1 MEIIIFVTKDQYP
14 AVSREMYGDDLVNR
28 QSVSFRD
35 NVSLGLTD
43 KEGYYLY
50 MNGTDESIIR
60 AEKIVGERGTKL
72 TGSEFDKIIKL
83 INEQENAQAEGFGA
97 IFG

>member
-1 MEIIIFVTKDQYP
+1 MEIIMFVPKDQYP
-14 AVSREMYGDDLVNR
+14 AVSREIYGDDVVNR

-50 MNGTDESIIR
+50 MSGADEAIIK
-60 AEKIVGERGTKL
+60 AEEIIGERGTKL
-72 TGSEFDKIIKL
+72 SGGEFDKILKL
-83 INEQENAQAEGFGA
+83 INDQENAQAEGFGA

>member
-1 MEIIIFVTKDQYP
+1 MEIIIFVPKDQYP
-14 AVSREMYGDDLVNR
+14 KVNREIMGDEVVNR

-35 NVSLGLTD
+35 NVSLGLSD

-50 MNGTDESIIR
+50 VSGNDEAIVR
-60 AEKIVGERGTKL
+60 AEEIVGDKGTKL
-72 TGSEFDKIIKL
+72 SGEEFDKILKL
-83 INEQENAQAEGFGA
+83 INDQENAQAEGFGA